1 MKKLTLNGLIGG
13 ILIAILLVTAA
24 VGLFWTP
31 FDPMKLSFTAR
42 LAAPA
47 PRICSAPTNSAAM
60 S

>member
-31 FDPMKLSFTAR
+31 FDPMKL
-42 LAAPA
+42 
-47 PRICSAPTNSAAM
+47 
-60 S
+60 